1 MSETNE
7 RQEMLAKLFGMVNAE
22 TQHINQNGGQGTAV
36 AQGGNILMERVTRDE
51 FLRGMMD
58 AKKAETRGK
67 NDAENK
73 RIESFAEKL
82 IGGKLPQEGPNF
94 GVSAI
99 GSAESLEVLKS
110 IDSTLKNILVL
121 ISKTEPAKV

>member
-22 TQHINQNGGQGTAV
+22 TQYINQNGGQGTAV
-36 AQGGNILMERVTRDE
+36 AQGGNILMPKVTRDE
-51 FLRGMMD
+51 FLRGMME

-67 NDAENK
+67 NADENRK
-73 RIESFAEKL
+73 IEKFAERL
-82 IGGKLPQEGPNF
+82 IGKKLSQDGQEF

-99 GSAESLEVLKS
+99 GGAETLEVLKS
-110 IDSTLKNILVL
+110 IDATLKNIFTLMS
-121 ISKTEPAKV
+121 SKESGKV

>member
-22 TQHINQNGGQGTAV
+22 TQHINQNGGQGTAI

-58 AKKAETRGK
+58 AKKAETHGK
-67 NDAENK
+67 NASENK
-73 RIESFAEKL
+73 KIESFAEKL
-82 IGGKLPQEGPNF
+82 IGKKLSQEDPGF
-94 GVSAI
+94 GVSMI
-99 GSAESLEVLKS
+99 GSAETLEVLKS
-110 IDSTLKNILVL
+110 IDATLKNILVL

>member
-51 FLRGMMD
+51 FLRGMLD
-58 AKKAETRGK
+58 AKRAETRGK
-67 NDAENK
+67 NVEENK
-73 RIESFAEKL
+73 KIEMFAERL
-82 IGGKLPQEGPNF
+82 IGSKLPQESQAG
-94 GVSAI
+94 GAVSI
-99 GSAESLEVLKS
+99 GSAEVLDVLKS
-110 IDSTLKNILVL
+110 IDATLKNILVL
-121 ISKTEPAKV
+121 MSPKESGKV